1 MEICKKRAL
10 SFVLTLALLVGCFA
24 GTGLTAR
31 AAGDQY
37 LIQVRVVDTQGNPV
51 KGVVLKLQ
59 TYSGDETKEEK
70 ASDENGMWEYQTD
83 TLSSGT
89 FKLVLASSEYKAITD
104 RVLYMVRTDG
114 AILSINSEDWTGEEN
129 IEFVVTE
136 KSDTSDKSSVTIRLV
151 DEAGALVTDESVY
164 LNITDEGLKETQP
177 SFATTTVKPESGEY
191 TYKMAD
197 PAETTCTI
205 TLHPDVTEYTAEPM
219 KLTVSSTGEILT
231 VNDKEYDGA
240 PVNMVLK
247 KTGGSEDPSVNK
259 RSITIQVVDE
269 EGNLV
274 TDSGISLGMIQES
287 LGTFEK
293 EEKLEDG
300 VFTYNTETNDF
311 SATFRIQLH
320 SSVTGYTAAPVIF
333 KTNKQCEITTVNDKP
348 YDGKPVKMTLVRE
361 STDPSQM
368 ANISSITSD
377 VPDTI
382 GADGTEIELTVDG
395 ENLTSGNWGVKVEKY
410 KKGTTEPAGKR
421 AGETSSYRVTEP
433 RKAKVTIDTN
443 MSKDNVDIKIT
454 VGAKKGGDIEPQ
466 QTKLITQSGNS
477 RVLLSVKL
485 VDADGSPVTQSG
497 LELVSCPEDYKDYGD
512 IYEEPLRLDSES
524 GEYIFEPQE
533 YESGTFIIEMK
544 ENDLGY
550 EMDPHKVRVA
560 SSYYVITE
568 VDGNAYDGNPVSFQ
582 VTSQASDDPVVITGV
597 KASPESVPASG
608 GTIELA
614 VEGTGLTQR
623 NLDVK
628 VNRYKKGV
636 LLSDSDSRSKKP
648 AVTMTENGA
657 TVEIGKNTYRDGLT
671 LEFVVTPKGASD
683 GNEEK
688 KASAVQEGNQL
699 GGVTIRLVDQS
710 GKLITEEGLS
720 LEGRNQSFPLA
731 TDGKVVR
738 GEKAGEFIFEDI
750 DGNADPTYEISLTG
764 KETLG
769 YEMTPFEIK
778 TYFGEIR
785 EVGKDSYTGAPVD
798 ITVVKKGAEDD
809 DKDPA
814 PPETPQT
821 PQTPQPVKVGSI
833 SLSAIS
839 GKIAAGRKIQ
849 MTAAVS
855 PANASNKTVTYKSS
869 NTKYAAVNA
878 SGRVT
883 VKKAGAGKTVTITA
897 TAADGS
903 GKSASYRIKIMK
915 NAVKSVKIKGAKTV
929 KAGRKL
935 KLKTVVKTTGK
946 KANKKLKWTSSNT
959 RYATVSSSGV
969 VKAKKAGKGKTVKI
983 TAMAT
988 DGSNKKST
996 VRVKIK

>member
-10 SFVLTLALLVGCFA
+10 SFILTLALLVGCFA

-31 AAGDQY
+31 AAGDRY
-37 LIQVRVVDTQGNPV
+37 LIQVRVVDRQGNPL

-59 TYSGDETKEEK
+59 TYSGDETKAEK
-70 ASDENGMWEYQTD
+70 ASDENGMWEYQTN

-104 RVLYMVRTDG
+104 RILYMVNYQG

-129 IEFVVTE
+129 IEFVVAE

-151 DEAGALVTDESVY
+151 DEAGVLVTDESVY

-247 KTGGSEDPSVNK
+247 KAGLEDPSINK
-259 RSITIQVVDE
+259 KSITIQVVDE

-300 VFTYNTETNDF
+300 VFTYNTGTNDF

-320 SSVTGYTAAPVIF
+320 SSVTGYTAAPVVF
-333 KTNKQCEITTVNDKP
+333 KTNKQCEITTVNDTP
-348 YDGKPVKMTLVRE
+348 YDGKPVKMTVVRE
-361 STDPSQM
+361 NTDPSQM
-368 ANISSITSD
+368 AKISGLTSE
-377 VPDTI
+377 VPGTI

-395 ENLTSGNWGVKVEKY
+395 ENLTTGNWGVKIEKY
-410 KKGTTEPAGKR
+410 KKGTTEPAEKR
-421 AGETSSYRVTEP
+421 AGENSSYKVTEA

-443 MSKDNVDIKIT
+443 MSKDDVDIKII
-454 VGAKKGGDIEPQ
+454 VGAKKGGTIEPQ

-485 VDADGSPVTQSG
+485 VDANSSSVTQSG

-524 GEYIFEPQE
+524 GEYIFEPEE
-533 YESGTFIIEMK
+533 YESGNYIIEMK

-550 EMDPHKVRVA
+550 EMDPHTVRIA

-568 VDGNAYDGNPVSFQ
+568 VDGNVYDGNPVSFQ

-597 KASPESVPASG
+597 KASPETVPASG

-636 LLSDSDSRSKKP
+636 LLSDSDSRSKRP
-648 AVTMTENGA
+648 TVTMTENGA

-688 KASAVQEGNQL
+688 KAAAVQEGNKL

-720 LEGRNQSFPLA
+720 LEGRNKSFPLSA
-731 TDGKVVR
+731 DGKVVC
-738 GEKAGEFIFEDI
+738 GEKAGEFVFEDI
-750 DGNADPTYEISLTG
+750 DGNADPTYEISLAG
-764 KETLG
+764 GETLG

-778 TYFGEIR
+778 THFGEIR

-798 ITVVKKGAEDD
+798 ITVLKKGAEDD

-814 PPETPQT
+814 PPVK

-855 PANASNKTVTYKSS
+855 PANAANKTVIYKSS
-869 NTKYAAVNA
+869 NTKYAAVSA
-878 SGRVT
+878 SGKVT

-915 NAVKSVKIKGAKTV
+915 NAVKSVKIKGAKAV

-946 KANKKLKWTSSNT
+946 KVNKKLKWTSSNS
-959 RYATVSSSGV
+959 RYASVSSSGV
-969 VKAKKAGKGKTVKI
+969 VKAKKAGKGKAVKI

>member
-10 SFVLTLALLVGCFA
+10 SFILTLALLVGCFA

-31 AAGDQY
+31 AAGDRY
-37 LIQVRVVDTQGNPV
+37 LIQVRVVDREGNPL

-70 ASDENGMWEYQTD
+70 ASDENGMWEYQTN

-104 RVLYMVRTDG
+104 RILYMINYQG
-114 AILSINSEDWTGEEN
+114 EILSINSQDWTGEEN
-129 IEFVVTE
+129 MEFVVAE

-247 KTGGSEDPSVNK
+247 KAGLEDPSINK
-259 RSITIQVVDE
+259 KSITIQVVDE

-300 VFTYNTETNDF
+300 VFTYNTGTNDF

-320 SSVTGYTAAPVIF
+320 SSVTGYTAAPVVF
-333 KTNKQCEITTVNDKP
+333 KTNKQCEITTVNDTP
-348 YDGKPVKMTLVRE
+348 YDGKPVKMTVVRE
-361 STDPSQM
+361 STDPSQT
-368 ANISSITSD
+368 ANISSITSE
-377 VPDTI
+377 VPGTI

-395 ENLTSGNWGVKVEKY
+395 ENLTSGNWGVKIEKY
-410 KKGTTEPAGKR
+410 KKGTTEPAEKR
-421 AGETSSYRVTEP
+421 AGENSSYRVTEAK
-433 RKAKVTIDTN
+433 KAKVTIDTN
-443 MSKDNVDIKIT
+443 MSKDDVDIKII
-454 VGAKKGGDIEPQ
+454 VGAKKGGIIEPQ
-466 QTKLITQSGNS
+466 QTKLITQSGNI

-485 VDADGSPVTQSG
+485 VDANGSSVIQSG

-524 GEYIFEPQE
+524 GEYIFEPEE
-533 YESGTFIIEMK
+533 YESGNYIIEMK

-550 EMDPHKVRVA
+550 EMDPHTVRIA
-560 SSYYVITE
+560 SSYYVITD
-568 VDGNAYDGNPVSFQ
+568 VDGNAYDGSPVSFQ

-597 KASPESVPASG
+597 KVSPETVPASG

-636 LLSDSDSRSKKP
+636 LLSDSDSRSKRP
-648 AVTMTENGA
+648 TVTMTENGA
-657 TVEIGKNTYRDGLT
+657 TVEIGKNTYRDGLD

-688 KASAVQEGNQL
+688 KAAAVQEGNQL

-738 GEKAGEFIFEDI
+738 GEKAGEFVFEDI

-764 KETLG
+764 GETLG

-798 ITVVKKGAEDD
+798 ITVLKKGAEDD
-809 DKDPA
+809 NKDPA
-814 PPETPQT
+814 PPEKPQT
-821 PQTPQPVKVGSI
+821 PHPVKVGSI
-833 SLSAIS
+833 SLSAVS

-849 MTAAVS
+849 MTASVL
-855 PANASNKTVTYKSS
+855 PANAVNKTVIYKSS
-869 NTKYAAVNA
+869 NTKYAAVSA
-878 SGRVT
+878 SGKVT

-915 NAVKSVKIKGAKTV
+915 NAVKSVKIKGAKAV

-946 KANKKLKWTSSNT
+946 KVNKKLKWTSSNS
-959 RYATVSSSGV
+959 RYASVSSSGV

-996 VRVKIK
+996 VRIKIK

>member
-10 SFVLTLALLVGCFA
+10 SFILTLALLVGCFA

-31 AAGDQY
+31 AAGDRY
-37 LIQVRVVDTQGNPV
+37 LIQVRVVDRQGNPL

-59 TYSGDETKEEK
+59 TYSGDETKAEK
-70 ASDENGMWEYQTD
+70 ASDENGMWEYQTN

-104 RVLYMVRTDG
+104 RILYMVNYQG
-114 AILSINSEDWTGEEN
+114 EILSINSEDWTGEEN
-129 IEFVVTE
+129 TEFVVAE

-151 DEAGALVTDESVY
+151 DEAGALVTDKSVY

-177 SFATTTVKPESGEY
+177 SLATTIVKPESGEY

-247 KTGGSEDPSVNK
+247 KTGLEDPSVNK
-259 RSITIQVVDE
+259 KSITIQVVDE

-287 LGTFEK
+287 LGPFEK

-300 VFTYNTETNDF
+300 VFTYNTGTNDF

-320 SSVTGYTAAPVIF
+320 SSVTGYTAAPVVF
-333 KTNKQCEITTVNDKP
+333 KTNSQCEITTVNDTP
-348 YDGKPVKMTLVRE
+348 YDGKPVKMTVVRE
-361 STDPSQM
+361 STDPSQT
-368 ANISSITSD
+368 AKISSITSE
-377 VPDTI
+377 VPGTI

-395 ENLTSGNWGVKVEKY
+395 ENLTSGNWGVKIEKY
-410 KKGTTEPAGKR
+410 KKGTTEPAEKR
-421 AGETSSYRVTEP
+421 AGENSSYRVTEAK
-433 RKAKVTIDTN
+433 KAKVTIDTN
-443 MSKDNVDIKIT
+443 MSKDDVDIKIT
-454 VGAKKGGDIEPQ
+454 VGAKKGGIIEPQ

-485 VDADGSPVTQSG
+485 VDANGSSVIQSG

-512 IYEEPLRLDSES
+512 IYEEPLRFDSES
-524 GEYIFEPQE
+524 GEYIFEPEE
-533 YESGTFIIEMK
+533 YESGNYIIELK

-550 EMDPHKVRVA
+550 EMDPHTVRIA
-560 SSYYVITE
+560 SSYYVITD
-568 VDGNAYDGNPVSFQ
+568 VDGNTYDGSPVSFQ
-582 VTSQASDDPVVITGV
+582 VTSQASDEPVVITGV
-597 KASPESVPASG
+597 KASPETVPASG

-628 VNRYKKGV
+628 VNRYRKGV
-636 LLSDSDSRSKKP
+636 LLSDSDSRSKRP
-648 AVTMTENGA
+648 TVTMTENGA

-738 GEKAGEFIFEDI
+738 GEKAGEFVFEDI

-764 KETLG
+764 GETLG

-778 TYFGEIR
+778 THFGEIR

-798 ITVVKKGAEDD
+798 ITVLKKGAEDD
-809 DKDPA
+809 NKDPA
-814 PPETPQT
+814 PPEKPQT
-821 PQTPQPVKVGSI
+821 PHPVKVGSI
-833 SLSAIS
+833 SLSAVS

-849 MTAAVS
+849 MTASVL
-855 PANASNKTVTYKSS
+855 PANAVNKNVIYKSS
-869 NTKYAAVNA
+869 NTKYAAVSA
-878 SGRVT
+878 SGKVT

-915 NAVKSVKIKGAKTV
+915 NAVKSVKIKGAKAV

-946 KANKKLKWTSSNT
+946 KVNKKLKWTSSNS
-959 RYATVSSSGV
+959 RYASVSSSGV

-996 VRVKIK
+996 VRIKIK

>member
-10 SFVLTLALLVGCFA
+10 SFILTLALLVGCFA

-31 AAGDQY
+31 AAGDRY
-37 LIQVRVVDTQGNPV
+37 LIQVRVVDRQGNPL

-59 TYSGDETKEEK
+59 TYSGDETKAEK
-70 ASDENGMWEYQTD
+70 ASDENGMWEYQTN

-104 RVLYMVRTDG
+104 RILYMINYQG
-114 AILSINSEDWTGEEN
+114 EILSINSEDWTGEEN
-129 IEFVVTE
+129 IDFVVAE

-151 DEAGALVTDESVY
+151 DEAGALVTDASVY

-247 KTGGSEDPSVNK
+247 KAGLEDPSVNK
-259 RSITIQVVDE
+259 KSITIQVVDE

-300 VFTYNTETNDF
+300 VFTYNTGTNDF

-320 SSVTGYTAAPVIF
+320 SSVTGYTAAPVVF
-333 KTNKQCEITTVNDKP
+333 KTNKQCEITTVNDTP
-348 YDGKPVKMTLVRE
+348 YDGKPVKMTVVRE
-361 STDPSQM
+361 NTDPSQM
-368 ANISSITSD
+368 AKISSITSE
-377 VPDTI
+377 VPGTI
-382 GADGTEIELTVDG
+382 GADETEIELTVDG
-395 ENLTSGNWGVKVEKY
+395 ENLTTGNWGVKIEKY
-410 KKGTTEPAGKR
+410 KKGTTEPAEKR
-421 AGETSSYRVTEP
+421 AGENSSYKVTEA

-443 MSKDNVDIKIT
+443 MSKDDVDIKII
-454 VGAKKGGDIEPQ
+454 VGAKKGGTIEPQ

-485 VDADGSPVTQSG
+485 VDANGSSVTQSG

-512 IYEEPLRLDSES
+512 IYEKPLRFDSES
-524 GEYIFEPQE
+524 GEYIFEPEE
-533 YESGTFIIEMK
+533 YESGNYIIEMK

-550 EMDPHKVRVA
+550 EMDPHTVRIA
-560 SSYYVITE
+560 SSYYVITD
-568 VDGNAYDGNPVSFQ
+568 VDGNTYDGSPVSFQ
-582 VTSQASDDPVVITGV
+582 VTSQASDEPVVITGV
-597 KASPESVPASG
+597 KASPETVPASG

-628 VNRYKKGV
+628 VNRYRKGV

-738 GEKAGEFIFEDI
+738 GEKAGEFVFEDI
-750 DGNADPTYEISLTG
+750 DGNADPTYEISLAG
-764 KETLG
+764 GETLG

-778 TYFGEIR
+778 THFGEIR

-798 ITVVKKGAEDD
+798 ITVLKKGAEDD
-809 DKDPA
+809 DKDPT
-814 PPETPQT
+814 PPGK

-855 PANASNKTVTYKSS
+855 PANAANKTVIYKSS
-869 NTKYAAVNA
+869 NTKYAAVSA
-878 SGRVT
+878 SGKVT

-915 NAVKSVKIKGAKTV
+915 NAVKSVKIKGAKAV

-946 KANKKLKWTSSNT
+946 KVNKKLKWTSSNS
-959 RYATVSSSGV
+959 RYASVSSSGV
-969 VKAKKAGKGKTVKI
+969 VKAKKAGKGKAVKI

>member
-10 SFVLTLALLVGCFA
+10 SFILTLALLVGCFA
-24 GTGLTAR
+24 GTGFTAR
-31 AAGDQY
+31 AAGDRY
-37 LIQVRVVDTQGNPV
+37 LIQVRVVDREGNPL

-70 ASDENGMWEYQTD
+70 ASDENGMWEYQTN
-83 TLSSGT
+83 TLSSGM

-104 RVLYMVRTDG
+104 RILYMINYQG
-114 AILSINSEDWTGEEN
+114 EILSINSQDWTGEEN
-129 IEFVVTE
+129 IDFVVAE

-151 DEAGALVTDESVY
+151 DEAGALVTDKSVY

-177 SFATTTVKPESGEY
+177 SYATTTVKPESGEY

-247 KTGGSEDPSVNK
+247 KSGLEDPSVNK
-259 RSITIQVVDE
+259 KSITIQVVDE

-320 SSVTGYTAAPVIF
+320 SSVTGYTAAPVVF
-333 KTNKQCEITTVNDKP
+333 KTNKQCEITTVNDMP
-348 YDGKPVKMTLVRE
+348 YDGKPVKMTVVRE

-368 ANISSITSD
+368 ANISSITSE

-433 RKAKVTIDTN
+433 QKAKVTIDTN
-443 MSKDNVDIKIT
+443 MSKDDVDIKIT

-524 GEYIFEPQE
+524 GEYIFEPEE
-533 YESGTFIIEMK
+533 YESGNYIIEMK

-550 EMDPHKVRVA
+550 EMDPHTVRIA
-560 SSYYVITE
+560 SSYYVITD
-568 VDGNAYDGNPVSFQ
+568 VDGNAYDGSPVSFQ
-582 VTSQASDDPVVITGV
+582 VTSQASDEPVVITGV

-636 LLSDSDSRSKKP
+636 LLSDSDSRSKRP
-648 AVTMTENGA
+648 TVTMTENGA
-657 TVEIGKNTYRDGLT
+657 TVEIGKNTYRDGLD

-688 KASAVQEGNQL
+688 KAAAVQEGNQL

-720 LEGRNQSFPLA
+720 LEGRNKSFPLA
-731 TDGKVVR
+731 TAGKVVC
-738 GEKAGEFIFEDI
+738 GDKAGEFVFEDI

-764 KETLG
+764 GETLG

-798 ITVVKKGAEDD
+798 ITVLKKGPEDD
-809 DKDPA
+809 DKDPT
-814 PPETPQT
+814 PPGK

-833 SLSAIS
+833 SLSAVS

-849 MTAAVS
+849 MTASVL
-855 PANASNKTVTYKSS
+855 PANAVNKTVIYKSS
-869 NTKYAAVNA
+869 NTKYAAVSA
-878 SGRVT
+878 SGKVT

-915 NAVKSVKIKGAKTV
+915 NAVKSVKIKGAKAV

-946 KANKKLKWTSSNT
+946 KVNKKLKWTSSNS
-959 RYATVSSSGV
+959 RYASVSSSGV
-969 VKAKKAGKGKTVKI
+969 VKTKKAGKGKAVKI

-996 VRVKIK
+996 VRIKIK